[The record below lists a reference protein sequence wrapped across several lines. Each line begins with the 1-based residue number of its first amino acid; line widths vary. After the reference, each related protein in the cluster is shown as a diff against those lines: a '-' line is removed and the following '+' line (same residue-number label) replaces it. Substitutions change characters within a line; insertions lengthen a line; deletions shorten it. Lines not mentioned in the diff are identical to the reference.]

1 KEGQNHDTDLTAQ
14 SKIFIHDEMA
24 PQPLA
29 PPPKLRANH
38 DQGSAIRVRYV
49 FRCVTLR
56 ILQRTG
62 GMSDG
67 SCGFHAVVGGISVE

>member
-1 KEGQNHDTDLTAQ
+1 SAKEGQNHDTDLTAQ

-38 DQGSAIRVRYV
+38 DQGSAIRGCSL
-49 FRCVTLR
+49 FVTSGSRQIDLSAR
-56 ILQRTG
+56 PG
-62 GMSDG
+62 G
-67 SCGFHAVVGGISVE
+67 VQ

>member
-1 KEGQNHDTDLTAQ
+1 AKEGQNHDTDLTAQ

-38 DQGSAIRVRYV
+38 DQGSAIRA
-49 FRCVTLR
+49 CTLSR
-56 ILQRTG
+56 RDVVPSIDSQSG
-62 GMSDG
+62 GDYSD
-67 SCGFHAVVGGISVE
+67 SCDGVCWYPC

>member
-1 KEGQNHDTDLTAQ
+1 SAKEGQNHDTDLTAQ

-38 DQGSAIRVRYV
+38 DQGSAIRPRPLSAKAGPWV
-49 FRCVTLR
+49 FT
-56 ILQRTG
+56 
-62 GMSDG
+62 
-67 SCGFHAVVGGISVE
+67 

>member
-1 KEGQNHDTDLTAQ
+1 GQNHDTDLTAQ

-38 DQGSAIRVRYV
+38 DQGSAIRVRY
-49 FRCVTLR
+49 FLLGWLR
-56 ILQRTG
+56 KSFSEKSL
-62 GMSDG
+62 
-67 SCGFHAVVGGISVE
+67 SVLLL